1 MNNKQIAKSFAQG
14 ATKGKGS
21 NLFIE
26 GDTIYSYGYHF
37 KVAVRN
43 EDGTF
48 WFNPGK
54 YSSST
59 GRHQTLVRNACG

>member
-1 MNNKQIAKSFAQG
+1 MNNKQIAKAFAQG

-26 GDTIYSYGYHF
+26 GDTIYSHGYHF

-43 EDGTF
+43 TDGSF
-48 WFNPGK
+48 
-54 YSSST
+54 
-59 GRHQTLVRNACG
+59 